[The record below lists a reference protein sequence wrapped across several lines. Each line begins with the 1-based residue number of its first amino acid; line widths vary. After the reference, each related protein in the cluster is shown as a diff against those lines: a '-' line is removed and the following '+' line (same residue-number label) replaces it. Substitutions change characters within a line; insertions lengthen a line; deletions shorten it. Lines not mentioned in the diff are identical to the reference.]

1 MRLKRAV
8 ITGLGIVSPAGN
20 DKDAFFG
27 NLIRGV
33 SFVREIDRFDASRYP
48 SRHAGMVAD
57 TGAEGIFN
65 KRLLK
70 KLDRFSEMSLAAAE
84 SALRDAG
91 IHIETEDRERAGI
104 ILGNAIGGWG
114 FAEVELRD
122 LYTGGLR
129 DVSPYQATAWFPAAP
144 QGQISIH
151 YGIKGFAKTI
161 ISDVA
166 SSHLAIGYAA
176 RAVMTGK
183 ADFVLAGGAEAP
195 ISPYALLC
203 CNTSG
208 EMSMIGGYTPFDK
221 RRDGYVTGEG
231 AGILIVEEYERAVDR
246 GASIYAEIKGFG
258 HTSDGVDPVKPDPSG
273 VGLARAMEGALGS
286 AGLVA
291 GDIDYLMPAGMAGM
305 LHDRS
310 ESNAVRRVFGENVP
324 AAGIPKTLFGNLLG
338 ASGALDA
345 VTGCMAMSKGIAPTH
360 TGCASP
366 DDGCGWAVSQ
376 KGLSVVKDI
385 RRVMINSTGRGGV
398 NACIVL
404 ERL

>member
-1 MRLKRAV
+1 MQLKRTV
-8 ITGLGIVSPAGN
+8 ITGLGVVSPAGN
-20 DKDAFFG
+20 DKDTLFG
-27 NLIRGV
+27 NLTSGV
-33 SFVREIDRFDASRYP
+33 NFVREIDSFDASRYQ

-65 KRLLK
+65 KRLMK

-84 SALRDAG
+84 SALTDAV
-91 IHIETEDRERAGI
+91 IDIEAEDRERAGI

-129 DVSPYQATAWFPAAP
+129 EVSPYQATAWFPAAP

-151 YGIKGFAKTI
+151 YAIKGFAKTI
-161 ISDVA
+161 ISDMA

-176 RAVMTGK
+176 RAVATGK
-183 ADFVLAGGAEAP
+183 ADLVLAGGTEAP

-208 EMSMIGGYTPFDK
+208 EMSRKGEYTPFDK
-221 RRDGYVTGEG
+221 NRDGYVIGEG
-231 AGILIVEEYERAVDR
+231 AGILVVEEYGRAIAR
-246 GASIYAEIKGFG
+246 GARIYAEIKGFC
-258 HTSDGVDPVKPDPSG
+258 HTSDGLDPVNPDPTG
-273 VGLARAMEGALGS
+273 TGLARAIEGALNS
-286 AGLVA
+286 AGL
-291 GDIDYLMPAGMAGM
+291 GPEDIDYLMPAGMAGN
-305 LHDRS
+305 LYDRS
-310 ESNAVRRVFGENVP
+310 ESNAVRRVFGKNVP
-324 AAGIPKTLFGNLLG
+324 AAGITKTLYGNLLG

-345 VTGCMAMSKGIAPTH
+345 ITGCMAMSKGIAPTH

-366 DDGCGWAVSQ
+366 DDGCGWAAEQ
-376 KGLSVVKDI
+376 GLSVEKDI